1 MLLRTQDSK
10 EEILRHLG
18 PTQSSRVSLSHWGGV
33 PDGTVVPERRKL
45 CEVELPVR
53 RPSPRWS
60 SELGQLGAPKRR
72 PLGTA
77 LGLGATT
84 GDPAAAQGRSG
95 EESCVDSGHRG
106 LP

>member
-1 MLLRTQDSK
+1 MLLQDSGLK

-18 PTQSSRVSLSHWGGV
+18 PTQSSRMTLTHWEGV

-60 SELGQLGAPKRR
+60 SELGQLGAP
-72 PLGTA
+72 
-77 LGLGATT
+77 
-84 GDPAAAQGRSG
+84 
-95 EESCVDSGHRG
+95 
-106 LP
+106 